1 MRARAGGWVRN
12 CRACLLVCLEENRD
26 CSYATDSNRPDAME
40 PAWQERLDPARAI
53 KAAVISA
60 PDDDRAQEL
69 PSAGGGP
76 DKQAQP
82 GILRPFWGGKGVF

>member
-1 MRARAGGWVRN
+1 
-12 CRACLLVCLEENRD
+12 
-26 CSYATDSNRPDAME
+26 ME

-76 DKQAQP
+76 DKQAQT
-82 GILRPFWGGKGVF
+82 GILGRFWGEKGI